1 MKELEDDNGNK
12 SSIRKALLVAMIIDV
27 WLVAL
32 MSASIIL
39 DLIRGNV
46 IDWTG
51 LSYYMAAIAAVTS
64 GVAWAKA
71 HQKKYENNGNT
82 NEIKEGEVYE
92 NK

>member
-12 SSIRKALLVAMIIDV
+12 SSMRKALLVAMVIDI

-32 MSASIIL
+32 MSASIII
-39 DLIRGNV
+39 DLIRAIP

-51 LSYYMAAIAAVTS
+51 LSYYMGAIAAVTS

-71 HQKKYENNGNT
+71 HQKKFENQNLTSKKEGDVYENN
-82 NEIKEGEVYE
+82 Y
-92 NK
+92 